1 MDRLPFIVALKYDG
15 NRFSIADCLRTGKKP
30 KGKTSHISGQPQ
42 AYFGEIKLYI
52 FAEQYSKL
60 TIRSFTLKIQPNGVC
75 YQYKYWTRIRSVSG
89 SQCRTG
95 NTHRENINMKMNI
108 VALGFAALTISVV
121 SGCSTGTV
129 KGELKLNPGGSIL
142 ATPAGIDATS
152 SRIDMDV
159 EAKIKTV
166 GSVNGAPN
174 ASGEVKFKDKGRN
187 LKFEGKVVYGAA
199 GEITVGAASNAV
211 NAITGSATVS
221 SAQLSAQHV
230 VNTDKLRG
238 AIFLGTLGD
247 DDENE
252 TDSEDNHDNDLFE
265 SGVFFTT
272 IVDFPTVN
280 LTGLFSNDSLYV
292 NKFVTFGALNN
303 AVLSGPGTPAGYLAG
318 GFSKGDKLRWKLS
331 SN

>member
-1 MDRLPFIVALKYDG
+1 MSAIGTNTGLVSSLC
-15 NRFSIADCLRTGKKP
+15 RFLLLIG
-30 KGKTSHISGQPQ
+30 TSN
-42 AYFGEIKLYI
+42 K
-52 FAEQYSKL
+52 
-60 TIRSFTLKIQPNGVC
+60 
-75 YQYKYWTRIRSVSG
+75 
-89 SQCRTG
+89 
-95 NTHRENINMKMNI
+95 HRENTKLKFNI

-129 KGELKLNPGGSIL
+129 KGELKLSPAGSVL
-142 ATPAGIDATS
+142 ATPAGINATA
-152 SRIDMDV
+152 SRIEMEI

-166 GSVNGAPN
+166 GSVSGAGN
-174 ASGEVKFKDKGRN
+174 ASGEVEFKDKARDIE
-187 LKFEGKVVYGAA
+187 FEGKVVYGAA
-199 GEITVGAASNAV
+199 GEVTVGAASNAV
-211 NAITGSATVS
+211 NAITGNAAVTSAHLAS
-221 SAQLSAQHV
+221 HNV

-247 DDENE
+247 DDDHE
-252 TDSEDNHDNDLFE
+252 TDSEHHHDNDLFE

-292 NKFVTFGALNN
+292 SKFVTFGALND
-303 AVLSGPGTPAGYLAG
+303 AVLGGTGTPAGYLAG

>member
-1 MDRLPFIVALKYDG
+1 VSDFRTNTGLVSSLC
-15 NRFSIADCLRTGKKP
+15 RFLLLIGTDNK
-30 KGKTSHISGQPQ
+30 
-42 AYFGEIKLYI
+42 
-52 FAEQYSKL
+52 
-60 TIRSFTLKIQPNGVC
+60 
-75 YQYKYWTRIRSVSG
+75 
-89 SQCRTG
+89 
-95 NTHRENINMKMNI
+95 HRENTNLKINI
-108 VALGFAALTISVV
+108 VALSFAALTISVV

-129 KGELKLNPGGSIL
+129 KGELRLNPAGSIL
-142 ATPAGIDATS
+142 ITPAGIDATS

-174 ASGEVKFKDKGRN
+174 ASGEVEFKDKARDIE
-187 LKFEGKVVYGAA
+187 FEGKVVYGAA
-199 GEITVGAASNAV
+199 GEVTVGDASNAV
-211 NAITGSATVS
+211 NAITGSTTVS

-247 DDENE
+247 DHDDDE
-252 TDSEDNHDNDLFE
+252 NDLFE

-292 NKFVTFGALNN
+292 SKFVTFGALND
-303 AVLSGPGTPAGYLAG
+303 AVLSGTGTPAGYLAG

>member
-1 MDRLPFIVALKYDG
+1 M
-15 NRFSIADCLRTGKKP
+15 
-30 KGKTSHISGQPQ
+30 
-42 AYFGEIKLYI
+42 KL
-52 FAEQYSKL
+52 
-60 TIRSFTLKIQPNGVC
+60 
-75 YQYKYWTRIRSVSG
+75 
-89 SQCRTG
+89 
-95 NTHRENINMKMNI
+95 NI

-129 KGELKLNPGGSIL
+129 KGELKLNPAGSIL
-142 ATPAGIDATS
+142 ATPAGVNATA
-152 SRIDMDV
+152 SRIEMEV

-166 GSVNGAPN
+166 GSVNGASN
-174 ASGEVKFKDKGRN
+174 ASGEVEFKDKARDIE
-187 LKFEGKVVYGAA
+187 FEGKVVYGAA
-199 GEITVGAASNAV
+199 GEVTVGDASNAV
-211 NAITGSATVS
+211 NAITGSTTVS

-247 DDENE
+247 DDDRDADCEDENE
-252 TDSEDNHDNDLFE
+252 DLFE

-292 NKFVTFGALNN
+292 SKFVTFGALND
-303 AVLSGPGTPAGYLAG
+303 AVLSGTGTPAGYLAG

>member
-1 MDRLPFIVALKYDG
+1 M
-15 NRFSIADCLRTGKKP
+15 
-30 KGKTSHISGQPQ
+30 
-42 AYFGEIKLYI
+42 KL
-52 FAEQYSKL
+52 
-60 TIRSFTLKIQPNGVC
+60 
-75 YQYKYWTRIRSVSG
+75 
-89 SQCRTG
+89 
-95 NTHRENINMKMNI
+95 NI

-129 KGELKLNPGGSIL
+129 KGELKLSPAGSVL
-142 ATPAGIDATS
+142 ATPAGINATA
-152 SRIDMDV
+152 SRIEMEI

-166 GSVNGAPN
+166 GSVSGAGN
-174 ASGEVKFKDKGRN
+174 ASGEVEFKDKARDIE
-187 LKFEGKVVYGAA
+187 FEGKVVYGAA
-199 GEITVGAASNAV
+199 GEVTVGDASNAV
-211 NAITGSATVS
+211 NAITGNAAVTSAHLAS
-221 SAQLSAQHV
+221 HNV

-247 DDENE
+247 DDDHE
-252 TDSEDNHDNDLFE
+252 TDSEHHHDNDLFE

-292 NKFVTFGALNN
+292 SKFVTFGALND
-303 AVLSGPGTPAGYLAG
+303 AVLGGTGTPAGYLAG

>member
-1 MDRLPFIVALKYDG
+1 MSAIGTNTGLVSSLC
-15 NRFSIADCLRTGKKP
+15 RFLLLIG
-30 KGKTSHISGQPQ
+30 TSN
-42 AYFGEIKLYI
+42 K
-52 FAEQYSKL
+52 
-60 TIRSFTLKIQPNGVC
+60 
-75 YQYKYWTRIRSVSG
+75 
-89 SQCRTG
+89 
-95 NTHRENINMKMNI
+95 HRENTKLKFNI

-129 KGELKLNPGGSIL
+129 KGELKLSPAGSVL
-142 ATPAGIDATS
+142 ATPAGINATA
-152 SRIDMDV
+152 SRIEMEI

-166 GSVNGAPN
+166 GSVSGAGN
-174 ASGEVKFKDKGRN
+174 ASGEVKFEDKARDIE
-187 LKFEGKVVYGAA
+187 FEGKVVYGAA
-199 GEITVGAASNAV
+199 GEVTVGAASNAV
-211 NAITGSATVS
+211 NAITGAATVS

-247 DDENE
+247 DDDHEA
-252 TDSEDNHDNDLFE
+252 DCEDDDNDLFE

-292 NKFVTFGALNN
+292 SKFVTFGALND
-303 AVLSGPGTPAGYLAG
+303 AVLGGTGTPAGYLAG

>member
-1 MDRLPFIVALKYDG
+1 MKAIST
-15 NRFSIADCLRTGKKP
+15 NTGLV
-30 KGKTSHISGQPQ
+30 SS
-42 AYFGEIKLYI
+42 L
-52 FAEQYSKL
+52 
-60 TIRSFTLKIQPNGVC
+60 C
-75 YQYKYWTRIRSVSG
+75 RILLLIG
-89 SQCRTG
+89 TG
-95 NTHRENINMKMNI
+95 NKHRENTKLKLNI

-129 KGELKLNPGGSIL
+129 KGELKLNPAGSIL
-142 ATPAGIDATS
+142 ATPEGIDATS
-152 SRIDMDV
+152 SRINMDV

-174 ASGEVKFKDKGRN
+174 ASGEVKFEDKGRN
-187 LKFEGKVVYGAA
+187 LEFEGKVVYGAA
-199 GEITVGAASNAV
+199 GEVTVGDASNAV
-211 NAITGSATVS
+211 NAITGSTTVS

-247 DDENE
+247 DHDDDEHE
-252 TDSEDNHDNDLFE
+252 TDSEGHHGKKLFK

-292 NKFVTFGALNN
+292 SKFVTFGALNN
-303 AVLSGPGTPAGYLAG
+303 AVLSGTGTPAGYLAG

>member
-1 MDRLPFIVALKYDG
+1 M
-15 NRFSIADCLRTGKKP
+15 
-30 KGKTSHISGQPQ
+30 
-42 AYFGEIKLYI
+42 KL
-52 FAEQYSKL
+52 
-60 TIRSFTLKIQPNGVC
+60 
-75 YQYKYWTRIRSVSG
+75 
-89 SQCRTG
+89 
-95 NTHRENINMKMNI
+95 NI
-108 VALGFAALTISVV
+108 VALSFAALTISVV
-121 SGCSTGTV
+121 NGCSTGKV
-129 KGELKLNPGGSIL
+129 EGELRLNPAGSIL
-142 ATPAGIDATS
+142 VTPAGIDATS

-174 ASGEVKFKDKGRN
+174 ASGEVEFKDKARDIE
-187 LKFEGKVVYGAA
+187 FEGKVVYGAA
-199 GEITVGAASNAV
+199 GEVTVGDASNAV
-211 NAITGSATVS
+211 NAITGSTTVS

-247 DDENE
+247 DHDEHE
-252 TDSEDNHDNDLFE
+252 TDSEGHHGKKLFK

-292 NKFVTFGALNN
+292 SKFVTFGALND
-303 AVLSGPGTPAGYLAG
+303 AVLSGTGTPAGYLAG

>member
-1 MDRLPFIVALKYDG
+1 M
-15 NRFSIADCLRTGKKP
+15 CLVCNVEQATLTGK
-30 KGKTSHISGQPQ
+30 TLIM
-42 AYFGEIKLYI
+42 KL
-52 FAEQYSKL
+52 
-60 TIRSFTLKIQPNGVC
+60 
-75 YQYKYWTRIRSVSG
+75 
-89 SQCRTG
+89 
-95 NTHRENINMKMNI
+95 NI

-129 KGELKLNPGGSIL
+129 KGELKLNPAGSIL
-142 ATPAGIDATS
+142 ATLAGIDATS
-152 SRIDMDV
+152 SRIDMEV

-166 GSVNGAPN
+166 GSVSGAPN

-221 SAQLSAQHV
+221 SAHLTAQHV

-238 AIFLGTLGD
+238 AIFLGTLG
-247 DDENE
+247 DENE

-280 LTGLFSNDSLYV
+280 LTGLFSNESLYV
-292 NKFVTFGALNN
+292 SKFVTFGALND
-303 AVLSGPGTPAGYLAG
+303 AVLSGTGTPAGYLAG

-331 SN
+331 SH

>member
-1 MDRLPFIVALKYDG
+1 LIETDNK
-15 NRFSIADCLRTGKKP
+15 
-30 KGKTSHISGQPQ
+30 
-42 AYFGEIKLYI
+42 
-52 FAEQYSKL
+52 
-60 TIRSFTLKIQPNGVC
+60 
-75 YQYKYWTRIRSVSG
+75 
-89 SQCRTG
+89 
-95 NTHRENINMKMNI
+95 HRENTNLKINI
-108 VALGFAALTISVV
+108 VALSFAALTISVV
-121 SGCSTGTV
+121 SGCSTGKV
-129 KGELKLNPGGSIL
+129 EGELRLSPAGSIL
-142 ATPAGIDATS
+142 VTPAGIDATA

-174 ASGEVKFKDKGRN
+174 ASGEVEFKDKARDIE
-187 LKFEGKVVYGAA
+187 FEGKVVYGAA
-199 GEITVGAASNAV
+199 GEVTVGDASNAV

-221 SAQLSAQHV
+221 TAQLSAQHV

-238 AIFLGTLGD
+238 AIFLGTLGDDHD

-280 LTGLFSNDSLYV
+280 LTGLFSNESLYV
-292 NKFVTFGALNN
+292 SKFVTFGALNN

>member
-1 MDRLPFIVALKYDG
+1 
-15 NRFSIADCLRTGKKP
+15 
-30 KGKTSHISGQPQ
+30 
-42 AYFGEIKLYI
+42 
-52 FAEQYSKL
+52 
-60 TIRSFTLKIQPNGVC
+60 
-75 YQYKYWTRIRSVSG
+75 
-89 SQCRTG
+89 
-95 NTHRENINMKMNI
+95 MKMNI

-129 KGELKLNPGGSIL
+129 KGELKLNPAGSVL
-142 ATPAGIDATS
+142 ATPAGINATA
-152 SRIDMDV
+152 SRIEMEV

-166 GSVNGAPN
+166 GSVSGAGN
-174 ASGEVKFKDKGRN
+174 ASGEVEFKDKGRN

-199 GEITVGAASNAV
+199 GEVTVGAASNAV
-211 NAITGSATVS
+211 NAITGNAAVTSAHLASHNV
-221 SAQLSAQHV
+221 AD
-230 VNTDKLRG
+230 TDKLRG
-238 AIFLGTLGD
+238 AIFLGTLDGH

-252 TDSEDNHDNDLFE
+252 TDSEDHHDNDLFE

-292 NKFVTFGALNN
+292 SKFVTFGALND
-303 AVLSGPGTPAGYLAG
+303 AVLGGTGTPAGYLAG

>member
-1 MDRLPFIVALKYDG
+1 M
-15 NRFSIADCLRTGKKP
+15 
-30 KGKTSHISGQPQ
+30 
-42 AYFGEIKLYI
+42 
-52 FAEQYSKL
+52 
-60 TIRSFTLKIQPNGVC
+60 KI
-75 YQYKYWTRIRSVSG
+75 
-89 SQCRTG
+89 
-95 NTHRENINMKMNI
+95 NI
-108 VALGFAALTISVV
+108 VALSFAALTISVV

-129 KGELKLNPGGSIL
+129 KGELRLSPAGSIL
-142 ATPAGIDATS
+142 VTPAGIDATA

-174 ASGEVKFKDKGRN
+174 ASGEVEFKDKARDIE
-187 LKFEGKVVYGAA
+187 FEGKVVYGAA
-199 GEITVGAASNAV
+199 GEVTVGDASNAV
-211 NAITGSATVS
+211 NAITGSTTVS

-247 DDENE
+247 DHDEHE
-252 TDSEDNHDNDLFE
+252 TDSEGKSGKKLFK

-292 NKFVTFGALNN
+292 SKFVTFGALND
-303 AVLSGPGTPAGYLAG
+303 AVLGGTGTPAGYLAG